1 MKCAK
6 LRCDRKS
13 DPMIPLRPLPLRRR
27 TAAAV
32 WLIIIQECHTQQQ
45 KRVGWE
51 ITNCYVGN
59 DSGCFSVQY
68 IVLLRVTQ
76 RTRWFLALR
85 VESSRMI
92 ISSNHVQCM
101 NVMLCNCCTMTSTK
115 CQRIILGGRKYA
127 NKRRILFYYI
137 TILSAMKCAGKPD
150 AISKS
155 ECLHQRSCALLTAP
169 VRVHHRRLSP
179 IINVN

>member
-59 DSGCFSVQY
+59 DSGW
-68 IVLLRVTQ
+68 
-76 RTRWFLALR
+76 TRWFLALR

-137 TILSAMKCAGKPD
+137 TILSAYEVRRRTGCNFEKWMSSSAIVCIAHSPCQGAPPTALTHNKC
-150 AISKS
+150 
-155 ECLHQRSCALLTAP
+155 
-169 VRVHHRRLSP
+169 
-179 IINVN
+179 